1 MSVMY
6 IHAVLRSKQKSAEKT
21 VQMLNNDLFKAQITF
36 SIQMVQ
42 FEYGQTCILEYD
54 QTCILEYDQTYI
66 HLEYG
71 QICFILRIVQLV
83 NES

>member
-1 MSVMY
+1 MY
-6 IHAVLRSKQKSAEKT
+6 RHAVLRSQQKSAEKT
-21 VQMLNNDLFKAQITF
+21 VQMLNNDLVKAQITF

-54 QTCILEYDQTYI
+54 QTYI

-71 QICFILRIVQLV
+71 QTCFILRIVQLV